1 MVGLWAQTAPG
12 NLARQ
17 IVPVGRIFRPTSIP
31 VPAGVAKSVNRSFG
45 GAPFGIRKPEGR
57 PLGHFEIRVAEVV
70 SPAAFWTF
78 EGWDGVRLRHFH
90 IWGPESNPLKT
101 F

>member
-1 MVGLWAQTAPG
+1 MPKLGQNVVGLWAQTAPG

-45 GAPFGIRKPEGR
+45 RAPFGIRETEGR
-57 PLGHFEIRVAEVV
+57 PLEHFEIRVAQVV

-78 EGWDGVRLRHFH
+78 GGWDGVRLIHFD
-90 IWGPESNPLKT
+90 IWGPH
-101 F
+101 